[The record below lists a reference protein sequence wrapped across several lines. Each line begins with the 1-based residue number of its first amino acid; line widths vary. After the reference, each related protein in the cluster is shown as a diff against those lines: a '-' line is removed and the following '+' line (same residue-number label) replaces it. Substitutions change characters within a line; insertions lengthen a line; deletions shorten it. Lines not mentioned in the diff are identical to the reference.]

1 MFSRQPQ
8 SLVRPASVAL
18 ALACAANALGSATI
32 TNGVLSINTT
42 AFNTDQ
48 QIEVVVGP
56 VVGSVTLSGVIG
68 ATQTTFT
75 GVTSISLKSGPAQDA
90 IEFRM
95 FAPTLPTVTIE
106 TGTGNSDVK
115 VIYDPSSAAT
125 TVVTNVTHIGANN
138 NDKTTFE
145 VLSGA
150 PSLIASWS
158 VQAGGGNNEA
168 FGIVQSPDVTDLL
181 AIAFN
186 MRGGTG
192 VDKLD
197 LSVVSDAAAVDL
209 TVNPFLGGG
218 NDSVFVF
225 NDALSTGNLNMLSF
239 ASLGDGLDIFELGN
253 VQRGGSSSF
262 FGNIDGGNGND
273 SLKFTSEAPGAMN
286 LTLNGNGGSD
296 TIDWFGKGLIT
307 GTPQLLGGAG
317 NDVLKLIVDG
327 PQAATPFI
335 DGGAGFDIAIGF
347 GTIVN
352 CEQVN

>member
-18 ALACAANALGSATI
+18 AFACAAHALGSATI
-32 TNGVLSINTT
+32 SNGVLSINTT

-56 VVGSVTLSGVIG
+56 VAGTVTLSGVIG

-115 VIYDPSSAAT
+115 VIYDPSAEAT
-125 TVVTNVTHIGANN
+125 TVVTNVNHIGGNN

-158 VQAGGGNNEA
+158 VQGSGGNNEVY
-168 FGIVQSPDVTDLL
+168 GVVQSPQATDLL
-181 AIAFN
+181 AIALN

-192 VDKLD
+192 VDKVD

-218 NDSVFVF
+218 NDSVIIF
-225 NDALSTGNLNMLSF
+225 NDALSTGNLNLLSF
-239 ASLGDGLDIFELGN
+239 ASLGDGIDVYELGN

-262 FGNIDGGNGND
+262 FGNVDAGNGGD
-273 SLKFTSEAPGAMN
+273 VLKFFSEAPGAMN

-296 TIDWFGKGLIT
+296 TIDWFGKGEIT

-327 PQAATPFI
+327 PQLATPFI

-347 GTIVN
+347 GTIIN
-352 CEQVN
+352 CEEVN